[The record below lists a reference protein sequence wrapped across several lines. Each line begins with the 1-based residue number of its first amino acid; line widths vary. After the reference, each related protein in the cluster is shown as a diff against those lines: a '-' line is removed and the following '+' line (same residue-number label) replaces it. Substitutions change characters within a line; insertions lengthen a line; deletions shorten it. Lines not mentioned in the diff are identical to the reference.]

1 MVLIHPNDFLSYQ
14 LAVLTKARSVV
25 VNLSPI
31 VPDYRE
37 RQQAVRLFLSDDS
50 ARSVRE
56 KIVETYGVTGV
67 LLTKQSN
74 TLHLRSELENWL
86 GPPVLDTERLVLF
99 NTDNQR

>member
-1 MVLIHPNDFLSYQ
+1 MLIHPDDFLSYQ

-37 RQQAVRLFLSDDS
+37 RQHAVRLFLSDDS
-50 ARSVRE
+50 ARSARE

-67 LLTKQSN
+67 LLTKRSK
-74 TLHLRSELENWL
+74 TLQLQPELEKWL
-86 GPPVLDTERLVLF
+86 GPPAVETGALVLF
-99 NTDNQR
+99 KTGRNL